1 MIKHNLQSFQNQIKA
16 RNTESRVDK
25 NNFDEF

>member
-16 RNTESRVDK
+16 QNAESRVDK
-25 NNFDEF
+25 NNFDEL